1 VFKGAIR
8 TDTSVST
15 KQLTEKQKVKIM
27 LTQFNAMGN
36 GFWSHLEEAQ
46 RAKISSR
53 QRYGQ
58 LMDELQSK
66 GVAFQDIEA
75 HMMNEAKR
83 CGLYRKN
90 HWSKTE
96 LVYMPVSLLAKR
108 RINWYICLNNFLN
121 WLRVNYASYDLTLKE
136 KAKRDNSISQLK
148 GEIAARQAAKS
159 GTAIIRKTDE
169 RGNVSETI
177 INVTGATIGQVTSE
191 PVVEEEIL
199 ADLREEQQ
207 QSITAPVSL
216 APELSLIQ
224 VQQVILQNFSVL
236 GKIAQ
241 EKGASAVDAFN
252 ALMLELG
259 MTEELL

>member
-1 VFKGAIR
+1 
-8 TDTSVST
+8 
-15 KQLTEKQKVKIM
+15 M

-36 GFWSHLEEAQ
+36 GFWSHLEESQ
-46 RAKISSR
+46 RCKISSR

-58 LMDELQSK
+58 LMDDLQSK
-66 GVAFQDIEA
+66 GVAFSDIES

-90 HWSKTE
+90 HWSKSE
-96 LVYMPVSLLAKR
+96 MVYMPVSLLSKR
-108 RINWYICLNNFLN
+108 RINWYVCLNNFLN
-121 WLRVNYASYDLTLKE
+121 WLRVNYAGYDLTLKD
-136 KAKRDNSISQLK
+136 KAKKDNSASQLQR
-148 GEIAARQAAKS
+148 EIAARKAKQC

-191 PVVEEEIL
+191 LVVEEEIIAQL
-199 ADLREEQQ
+199 QEEQQ
-207 QSITAPVSL
+207 VSVTDITAPVSL